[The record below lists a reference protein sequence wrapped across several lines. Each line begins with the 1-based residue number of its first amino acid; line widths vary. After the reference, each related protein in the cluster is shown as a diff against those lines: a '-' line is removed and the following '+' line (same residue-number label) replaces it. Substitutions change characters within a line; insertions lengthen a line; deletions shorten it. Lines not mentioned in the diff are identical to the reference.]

1 MSKKRVE
8 GIEIFYED
16 ESGLDQLL
24 MMGKYTGNNP
34 TTFYVYPSLNGDIF
48 TLQVISSYC
57 AKDKIITSLVSP
69 QEFKINNFE

>member
-24 MMGKYTGNNP
+24 MMGKYTGNNSKI
-34 TTFYVYPSLNGDIF
+34 FFVYYPQFVGFEGTQALNGDISA
-48 TLQVISSYC
+48 L
-57 AKDKIITSLVSP
+57 
-69 QEFKINNFE
+69 